1 MAMVIMMIIMI
12 IIIVAIIKVTNLK
25 KIVMI
30 LRPYLRQIVQS
41 ITWNVVFNQEK
52 ARMSKVFET
61 VLLE

>member
-30 LRPYLRQIVQS
+30 LRPYLRQIVRS

>member
-12 IIIVAIIKVTNLK
+12 IIIIAIIKVTNLK

>member
-12 IIIVAIIKVTNLK
+12 IIIVVIIKVTNLK
-25 KIVMI
+25 KIIMI